1 MELGPGH
8 IELAGVVKTFD
19 GFANAVDGVN
29 IKIPNGAYC
38 CLLGPSGCGKTT
50 ILRMIAGHEDPTAGE
65 ILIGGENVVGLPP
78 VARRTA
84 MMFQSY
90 ALFPHL
96 TVRDNIAFSLR
107 VRGMSKADRHRAADA
122 MMEKVRLSEFADR
135 LPAQLSGGQQQR
147 VALARAAITEP
158 RVLLLDEPLSA
169 LDEFL
174 RIQMRQEL
182 RQMQRELGITFI
194 HVTHTQLEAI
204 ALADLVV
211 VMEKG
216 KIRQA
221 GAAREVYASPKD
233 RYVAEFLGGQNVL
246 SGHSRTVNGHHAV
259 VARLRPDL
267 ASRCRSRLASTSTRA
282 TRLRLQCAATIS
294 SSCGPALRPPT
305 APLRSRAASPRSSI
319 RAISSRSC
327 STPAARRTS
336 SSTCR
341 NGNSSMIRSMS
352 ATRCSQPG
360 RSNVARLAS
369 LTMWKGSRFMN
380 IKFVL
385 NGKPVS
391 VDVEPATLL
400 CDLLREKLGLTGTHV
415 GCDTSQCGACVVHV
429 DDSSVKSCTLLAV
442 AVDGARRHD
451 RRGPGQA
458 GRAASDAARVS

>member
-8 IELAGVVKTFD
+8 IELAGLVKTFD
-19 GFANAVDGVN
+19 GFINAVDGVN
-29 IKIPNGAYC
+29 LKIPNGAYC

-50 ILRMIAGHEDPTAGE
+50 ILRMIAGHDDPTAGE

-96 TVRDNIAFSLR
+96 SVRDNIAFALQ
-107 VRGMSKADRHRAADA
+107 VRGVSKAERRKAADA
-122 MMEKVRLSEFADR
+122 MMEKVRLTEFADR

-182 RQMQRELGITFI
+182 RHMQRELGITFV

-221 GAAREVYASPKD
+221 GAARDVYDSPKD

-246 SGHSRTVNGHHAV
+246 SGRIQSVNGRHAV
-259 VARLRPDL
+259 MAAPAGSGIQVPLTPGVHL
-267 ASRCRSRLASTSTRA
+267 ST
-282 TRLRLQCAATIS
+282 
-294 SSCGPALRPPT
+294 GD
-305 APLRSRAASPRSSI
+305 SI
-319 RAISSRSC
+319 
-327 STPAARRTS
+327 
-336 SSTCR
+336 
-341 NGNSSMIRSMS
+341 
-352 ATRCSQPG
+352 
-360 RSNVARLAS
+360 
-369 LTMWKGSRFMN
+369 
-380 IKFVL
+380 
-385 NGKPVS
+385 
-391 VDVEPATLL
+391 
-400 CDLLREKLGLTGTHV
+400 
-415 GCDTSQCGACVVHV
+415 
-429 DDSSVKSCTLLAV
+429 AV
-442 AVDGARRHD
+442 AVRRDDIDLIRPDAQATAAGGTASVASRVTAIEYQGYFVKVMLDAGSNADFVVYMSERKFFSSPFGVGDVVLATWPVEHARILL
-451 RRGPGQA
+451 
-458 GRAASDAARVS
+458 